1 MGSAAGRSGPSS
13 EPAPSCIEKR
23 AHQTARD
30 TRFVNADILTMD
42 SRFFERP
49 ILNSPYA
56 YPARHW
62 ELDAQGQPTGD
73 IIEARRTAQFITPIP
88 RPKKHKRSAGQERLV
103 SATVWTSGA
112 PSASRARGA

>member
-1 MGSAAGRSGPSS
+1 M
-13 EPAPSCIEKR
+13 
-23 AHQTARD
+23 
-30 TRFVNADILTMD
+30 LTMD

-73 IIEARRTAQFITPIP
+73 IIEARRTGQFITPIP
-88 RPKKHKRSAGQERLV
+88 KPKKHRRSARQERLV
-103 SATVWTSGA
+103 FATVWTGGA
-112 PSASRARGA
+112 TSATGARGG